1 MSDVLVLEKL
11 TKEFTKVI
19 ANKNINF
26 TLRKGEVHALLG
38 ENGAGKTTLMNCV
51 CGLYRPTSGSILVN
65 GKEVNIKNCVEAVHL
80 GIGMVHQHF
89 MLVPELTVAENVIL
103 GMKRNKD
110 FFIRIE
116 EVEKEIKELS
126 DQYDFNIDPKSYIK
140 DLPVGIKQRVEIL
153 KTIYKKAEIIIL
165 DEATAVLTPQ
175 EANELF
181 KIVENLAKNGK
192 SIIIITHKLDEV
204 MRLADRVTVLRDG
217 EVVGT
222 VNKKDTS
229 EKELARM
236 MVGREVLF
244 DFKKRERDTHEKLL
258 EIENLTV
265 VDKNNIKKLNKL
277 SFTLCSGEIL
287 GVAGVD
293 GNGQIELSEAI
304 TGMIPFQEGKITI
317 KSQVYKKI
325 TTKES
330 YRNNVSHIPQDRQN
344 TGLILEREV
353 ANNLILS
360 DYWRKPYSNF
370 GIIDK
375 EHVYKHGKMMIEDY
389 NIKAPGPYTKVK
401 DLSGGN
407 QQKIILARE
416 IFRQPDILIAVQ
428 PTRGLDIGATEFV
441 RQKLID
447 ERDKGTAVLLISTE
461 LEEILQI
468 SDRIAIIYKGE
479 FMGIIDNHKIDIE
492 NIGLMMAG
500 FKNNKIQEN
509 NGGDKNESSK

>member
-1 MSDVLVLEKL
+1 MSDVLVLKNL
-11 TKEFTKVI
+11 TKEFTKVV
-19 ANKNINF
+19 ANKNVNF
-26 TLRKGEVHALLG
+26 ELRKGEVHALLG

-51 CGLYRPTSGSILVN
+51 CGLYHPTSGYIYVN
-65 GKEVNIKNCVEAVHL
+65 DKEVKIKNCVEAVQH

-103 GMKRNKD
+103 GMKREKD
-110 FFIRIE
+110 FFIKIE
-116 EVEKEIKELS
+116 EVEKEIKKLS
-126 DQYDFNIDPKSYIK
+126 DLYDFNIDPKSYIR

-153 KTIYKKAEIIIL
+153 KIIYKKAEIIIL

-181 KIVENLAKNGK
+181 KIVENLAKRGK
-192 SIIIITHKLDEV
+192 SIIIITHKLEEV

-222 VNKKDTS
+222 VSKNKTS

-244 DFKKRERDTHEKLL
+244 DFKKREKLSHEKLL
-258 EIENLTV
+258 EIKDLTV
-265 VDKNNIKKLNKL
+265 IDGNNIKKLNKL

-304 TGMIPFQEGKITI
+304 TGMIPFQEGEISIKGKLYTKI
-317 KSQVYKKI
+317 S
-325 TTKES
+325 TKES
-330 YRNNVSHIPQDRQN
+330 YKNNVSHIPQDRQN
-344 TGLILEREV
+344 TGLIMERDLGK
-353 ANNLILS
+353 NLILS
-360 DYWRKPYSNF
+360 DYWRKPYSNW
-370 GIIDK
+370 GVLDKDYIDK
-375 EHVYKHGKMMIEDY
+375 HAYKMIEDY
-389 NIKAPGPYTKVK
+389 NIKAPGPFTKAK

-468 SDRIAIIYKGE
+468 ADRIAIIYKGE
-479 FMGIIDNHKIDIE
+479 FMGIMDNHDIDIE
-492 NIGLMMAG
+492 RIGLMMAG
-500 FKNNKIQEN
+500 SKCYNHEN
-509 NGGDKNESSK
+509 LGGDKNESSK